1 MFCKKCGTQLNENAK
16 FCAVCG
22 TPVGTNLNQAQPAAQ
37 QAEPFAQAQP
47 AQQADPFAQAQP
59 VPQQVEPFAQAQPAA
74 QQAEPFAQVQPAA
87 QQADPFAQA
96 QPAAQQADPFAQVQP
111 AAQQAGPAQQW
122 NPTMKPK
129 KSKTPLILGLV
140 GAALAVVIILVV
152 VLLFACGGG
161 KGASSP
167 QEAVNTY
174 FEALNEKDFGE
185 LKGIIYPAVFNDGYD
200 EDLYEKDEFVEALI
214 ESTGPVS
221 DAENTDN
228 VSFGTAK
235 ITDKENASASTVK
248 QYNSSLKKI
257 DGYIKIEKAANFE
270 GKIVIK
276 VDGEKGTYSISGTVV
291 MADGKW
297 YIANMNV
304 GSHAIDDEG

>member
-1 MFCKKCGTQLNENAK
+1 MFCKKCGTQLNDNAN

-22 TPVGTNLNQAQPAAQ
+22 TPVGDNLNQAQPVQQADPFAQAQPVVQ

-59 VPQQVEPFAQAQPAA
+59 A
-74 QQAEPFAQVQPAA
+74 QQAGPFAQV
-87 QQADPFAQA
+87 

-111 AAQQAGPAQQW
+111 AAQQAEPAQQW

-174 FEALNEKDFGE
+174 FEALNEKDFSE
-185 LKGIIYPAVFNDGYD
+185 LKGIMYPAVFNDGYD

-235 ITDKENASASTVK
+235 ITDKENASTSTVK
-248 QYNSSLKKI
+248 QYNSSLKKV

-276 VDGEKGTYSISGTVV
+276 VDGKKGTYSISGTVV

-304 GSHAIDDEG
+304 GSYAIDDEE

>member
-1 MFCKKCGTQLNENAK
+1 MFCKKCGTQLNDNAN

-22 TPVGTNLNQAQPAAQ
+22 TPVGDNLNQAQPAQQAEPFAQAQPAQ

-59 VPQQVEPFAQAQPAA
+59 VQQADPFAQAQP
-74 QQAEPFAQVQPAA
+74 A

-96 QPAAQQADPFAQVQP
+96 QPAAQQADPFVQVQP
-111 AAQQAGPAQQW
+111 AAQQAEPAQQW

-185 LKGIIYPAVFNDGYD
+185 LKGIMYPAVFNDGYD

-235 ITDKENASASTVK
+235 ITDKENVSTSTVK
-248 QYNSSLKKI
+248 QYNSSLKKV

-304 GSHAIDDEG
+304 GSHEIYDEE

>member
-1 MFCKKCGTQLNENAK
+1 MFCKKCGTQLNDNAN

-22 TPVGTNLNQAQPAAQ
+22 TPVGDNLN
-37 QAEPFAQAQP
+37 QAQP

-59 VPQQVEPFAQAQPAA
+59 VV
-74 QQAEPFAQVQPAA
+74 

-96 QPAAQQADPFAQVQP
+96 QPAQQADPFAQVQP
-111 AAQQAGPAQQW
+111 AAQQAEPAQQW

-185 LKGIIYPAVFNDGYD
+185 LKGIMYPAVFNDGYD

-235 ITDKENASASTVK
+235 ITDKENASTSTVK

-276 VDGEKGTYSISGTVV
+276 VDGKKGTYSISGTVV

-304 GSHAIDDEG
+304 GSYAIDGEE

>member
-1 MFCKKCGTQLNENAK
+1 MFCKKCGTQLNDNAN

-22 TPVGTNLNQAQPAAQ
+22 TPVGDNLNQAQPAQ

-47 AQQADPFAQAQP
+47 AQQADPFAQ
-59 VPQQVEPFAQAQPAA
+59 VQPAA
-74 QQAEPFAQVQPAA
+74 QQAE
-87 QQADPFAQA
+87 
-96 QPAAQQADPFAQVQP
+96 
-111 AAQQAGPAQQW
+111 PAQQW

-185 LKGIIYPAVFNDGYD
+185 LKGIMYPAVFNDGYD

-221 DAENTDN
+221 DAGNTDN

-235 ITDKENASASTVK
+235 ITDKENVSTSTVK
-248 QYNSSLKKI
+248 QYNSSLKKV

-297 YIANMNV
+297 YIADMNV
-304 GSHAIDDEG
+304 GSHEIYDEE

>member
-1 MFCKKCGTQLNENAK
+1 MFCKKCGTQLNDNAN

-22 TPVGTNLNQAQPAAQ
+22 TPVGDNLNQAQPV
-37 QAEPFAQAQP
+37 
-47 AQQADPFAQAQP
+47 QQADPFAQAQP
-59 VPQQVEPFAQAQPAA
+59 V
-74 QQAEPFAQVQPAA
+74 

-96 QPAAQQADPFAQVQP
+96 QPVVQQAEPFAQAQPVVQQADPFAQAQPAQQADPFAQVQP
-111 AAQQAGPAQQW
+111 AAQQAEPAQQW

-174 FEALNEKDFGE
+174 FEALNEKDFSE
-185 LKGIIYPAVFNDGYD
+185 LKGIMYPAVFNDGYD

-235 ITDKENASASTVK
+235 ITDKENASTSTVK

-276 VDGEKGTYSISGTVV
+276 VDGKKGTYSISGTVV

-304 GSHAIDDEG
+304 GSYAIDGEE

>member
-1 MFCKKCGTQLNENAK
+1 MFCKKCGTQLNENAN

-22 TPVGTNLNQAQPAAQ
+22 TPVGDNLNQAQPAQ

-59 VPQQVEPFAQAQPAA
+59 VVQQAEPFAQAQP
-74 QQAEPFAQVQPAA
+74 A

-96 QPAAQQADPFAQVQP
+96 QPAQQADPFAQVQP
-111 AAQQAGPAQQW
+111 AAQQAEPAQQW

-185 LKGIIYPAVFNDGYD
+185 LKGIMYPAVFNDGYD

-235 ITDKENASASTVK
+235 ITDKENASTSTVK

-276 VDGEKGTYSISGTVV
+276 VDGKKGTYSISGTVV

-304 GSHAIDDEG
+304 GSYAIDDEE

>member
-1 MFCKKCGTQLNENAK
+1 MFCKKCGTQLNDNAN

-22 TPVGTNLNQAQPAAQ
+22 TPVGDNLNQAQPAQ
-37 QAEPFAQAQP
+37 QAESFAQAQP
-47 AQQADPFAQAQP
+47 VQQADPFAQAQP
-59 VPQQVEPFAQAQPAA
+59 
-74 QQAEPFAQVQPAA
+74 
-87 QQADPFAQA
+87 
-96 QPAAQQADPFAQVQP
+96 AQQADPFAQVQP
-111 AAQQAGPAQQW
+111 AAQQAEPAQQW

-174 FEALNEKDFGE
+174 FEALNEKDFSE
-185 LKGIIYPAVFNDGYD
+185 LKGIMYPAVFNDGYD

-235 ITDKENASASTVK
+235 ITDKENASTSTVK
-248 QYNSSLKKI
+248 QYNSSLKKV

-276 VDGEKGTYSISGTVV
+276 VDGKKGTYSISGTVV

-304 GSHAIDDEG
+304 GSYAIDDEE

>member
-1 MFCKKCGTQLNENAK
+1 MFCKKCGTQLNDNAN

-22 TPVGTNLNQAQPAAQ
+22 TPVGDNLNQAQPAQ
-37 QAEPFAQAQP
+37 QAESFAQAQP

-59 VPQQVEPFAQAQPAA
+59 VVQQAEPFAQAQP
-74 QQAEPFAQVQPAA
+74 VV

-96 QPAAQQADPFAQVQP
+96 QPAQQADPFAQVQP
-111 AAQQAGPAQQW
+111 AAQQAEPAQQW

-174 FEALNEKDFGE
+174 FEALNEKDFSE
-185 LKGIIYPAVFNDGYD
+185 LKGIMYPAVFNDGYD

-235 ITDKENASASTVK
+235 ITDKENASTSTVK

-276 VDGEKGTYSISGTVV
+276 VDGKKGTYSISGTVV

-304 GSHAIDDEG
+304 GSYATDGEE

>member
-1 MFCKKCGTQLNENAK
+1 MFCKKCGTQLNDNAN

-22 TPVGTNLNQAQPAAQ
+22 TPVGDNLNQAQPVQQADPFAQAQPVVQ

-59 VPQQVEPFAQAQPAA
+59 
-74 QQAEPFAQVQPAA
+74 
-87 QQADPFAQA
+87 
-96 QPAAQQADPFAQVQP
+96 AQQADPFAQVQP
-111 AAQQAGPAQQW
+111 AAQQAEPAQQW

-174 FEALNEKDFGE
+174 FEALNEKDFSE
-185 LKGIIYPAVFNDGYD
+185 LKGIMYPAVFNDGYD

-235 ITDKENASASTVK
+235 ITDKENASTSTVK
-248 QYNSSLKKI
+248 QYNSSLKKV

-276 VDGEKGTYSISGTVV
+276 VDGKKGTYSISGTVV

-304 GSHAIDDEG
+304 GSYAIDDEE

>member
-1 MFCKKCGTQLNENAK
+1 MFCKKCGTQLNDNAN

-22 TPVGTNLNQAQPAAQ
+22 TPVGDNLNQAQPAQQADPFAQAQPVVQ

-47 AQQADPFAQAQP
+47 AQQADPFAQ
-59 VPQQVEPFAQAQPAA
+59 
-74 QQAEPFAQVQPAA
+74 VQPAV
-87 QQADPFAQA
+87 QADPFAQA
-96 QPAAQQADPFAQVQP
+96 QPAAQQADPFAQAQP
-111 AAQQAGPAQQW
+111 AVQQW

-174 FEALNEKDFGE
+174 FEALNEKDFSE
-185 LKGIIYPAVFNDGYD
+185 LKGIMYPAVFNDGYD

-235 ITDKENASASTVK
+235 ITDKENASTSTVK
-248 QYNSSLKKI
+248 QYNSSLKKV

-276 VDGEKGTYSISGTVV
+276 VDGKKGTYSISGTVV

-304 GSHAIDDEG
+304 GSYAIDDEE

>member
-1 MFCKKCGTQLNENAK
+1 MFCKKCGTQLNDNAN

-22 TPVGTNLNQAQPAAQ
+22 TPVGDNLNQAQPVQQADPFA

-59 VPQQVEPFAQAQPAA
+59 
-74 QQAEPFAQVQPAA
+74 
-87 QQADPFAQA
+87 
-96 QPAAQQADPFAQVQP
+96 AQQADPFAQVQP
-111 AAQQAGPAQQW
+111 AAQQAEPAQQW

-174 FEALNEKDFGE
+174 FEALNEKDFSE
-185 LKGIIYPAVFNDGYD
+185 LKGIMYPAVFNDGYD

-235 ITDKENASASTVK
+235 ITDKENASTSTVK
-248 QYNSSLKKI
+248 QYNSSLKKV

-276 VDGEKGTYSISGTVV
+276 VDGKKGTYSISGTVV

-304 GSHAIDDEG
+304 GSYAIDDEE

>member
-1 MFCKKCGTQLNENAK
+1 MFCKKCGTQLNDNAN

-22 TPVGTNLNQAQPAAQ
+22 TPVGDNLN
-37 QAEPFAQAQP
+37 QAQP

-59 VPQQVEPFAQAQPAA
+59 VVQQADPFAQAQPVVQQAEPFAQAQP
-74 QQAEPFAQVQPAA
+74 VV

-96 QPAAQQADPFAQVQP
+96 QPAQQADPFAQEQP
-111 AAQQAGPAQQW
+111 AAQQAEPAQQW

-185 LKGIIYPAVFNDGYD
+185 LKGIMYPAVFNDGYD

-235 ITDKENASASTVK
+235 ITDKENASTSTVK

-276 VDGEKGTYSISGTVV
+276 VDGKKGTYSISGTVV

-304 GSHAIDDEG
+304 GSYAIDGEE

>member
-1 MFCKKCGTQLNENAK
+1 MFCKKCGTQLNENAN

-22 TPVGTNLNQAQPAAQ
+22 TPVGDNLNQAQPVQQADPFAQAQPVVQ

-59 VPQQVEPFAQAQPAA
+59 
-74 QQAEPFAQVQPAA
+74 
-87 QQADPFAQA
+87 
-96 QPAAQQADPFAQVQP
+96 AQQADPFAQVQP
-111 AAQQAGPAQQW
+111 AAQQAEPAQQW

-174 FEALNEKDFGE
+174 FEALNEKDFSE
-185 LKGIIYPAVFNDGYD
+185 LKGIMYPAVFNDGYD

-235 ITDKENASASTVK
+235 ITDKENASTSTVK
-248 QYNSSLKKI
+248 QYNSSLKKV

-276 VDGEKGTYSISGTVV
+276 VDGKKGTYSISGTVV

-304 GSHAIDDEG
+304 GSYAIDDEE

>member
-1 MFCKKCGTQLNENAK
+1 MFCKKCGTQLNDNAN

-22 TPVGTNLNQAQPAAQ
+22 TPVGDNLN
-37 QAEPFAQAQP
+37 QAQP

-59 VPQQVEPFAQAQPAA
+59 VV
-74 QQAEPFAQVQPAA
+74 

-96 QPAAQQADPFAQVQP
+96 QPVVQQAEPFAQAQPVVQQADPFAQAQPAQQADPFAQVQP
-111 AAQQAGPAQQW
+111 AAQQAEPAQQW

-185 LKGIIYPAVFNDGYD
+185 LKGIMYPAVFNDGYD

-235 ITDKENASASTVK
+235 ITDKENASTSTVK

-276 VDGEKGTYSISGTVV
+276 VDGKKGTYSISGTVV

-304 GSHAIDDEG
+304 GSYAIDGEE

>member
-1 MFCKKCGTQLNENAK
+1 MFCKKCGTQLNDNAN

-22 TPVGTNLNQAQPAAQ
+22 TPVGDNLNQAQP
-37 QAEPFAQAQP
+37 
-47 AQQADPFAQAQP
+47 
-59 VPQQVEPFAQAQPAA
+59 
-74 QQAEPFAQVQPAA
+74 
-87 QQADPFAQA
+87 
-96 QPAAQQADPFAQVQP
+96 AQQADPFAQVQP
-111 AAQQAGPAQQW
+111 AAQQAEPAQQW

-185 LKGIIYPAVFNDGYD
+185 LKGIMYPAVFNDGYD

-235 ITDKENASASTVK
+235 ITDKENASTSTVK
-248 QYNSSLKKI
+248 QYNSSLKKV
-257 DGYIKIEKAANFE
+257 DGYIKIEKQLILKE
-270 GKIVIK
+270 RLL
-276 VDGEKGTYSISGTVV
+276 
-291 MADGKW
+291 
-297 YIANMNV
+297 
-304 GSHAIDDEG
+304 

>member
-47 AQQADPFAQAQP
+47 
-59 VPQQVEPFAQAQPAA
+59 
-74 QQAEPFAQVQPAA
+74 
-87 QQADPFAQA
+87 
-96 QPAAQQADPFAQVQP
+96 AQQADPFAQVQP

-304 GSHAIDDEG
+304 GSYAIDDEE